1 MANAHAHTYHT
12 HSSFRPERPKY
23 TTAQVVEA
31 LLHES
36 AMKMADDEVEKA
48 WVLLDAAR
56 RIADQE
62 VGG

>member
-1 MANAHAHTYHT
+1 MANTNAYHT

-36 AMKMADDEVEKA
+36 ALKMADDDVEKA

-56 RIADQE
+56 RIGEQE
-62 VGG
+62 VEV

>member
-1 MANAHAHTYHT
+1 MANAHAHIYHT

-23 TTAQVVEA
+23 TTRQVVEA

-36 AMKMADDEVEKA
+36 ALKMADDDVEKA

-56 RIADQE
+56 RIGEQE
-62 VGG
+62 FGG